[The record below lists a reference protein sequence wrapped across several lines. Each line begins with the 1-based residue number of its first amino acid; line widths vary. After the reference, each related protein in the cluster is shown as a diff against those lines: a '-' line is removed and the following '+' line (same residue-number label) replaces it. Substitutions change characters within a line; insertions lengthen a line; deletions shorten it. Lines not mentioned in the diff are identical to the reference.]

1 MIVLGRDTV
10 TGASIEIPITDGK
23 VDVNATV
30 APAEGGAT
38 SAKQDSAITLLAG
51 GLPVALA
58 GGGGLKVELNAAL
71 PAGTAVVGSVV
82 PTNAAGV
89 ALLPTA
95 AAASNSSAANPTT
108 TFVKAVVMAREEN
121 SDTLRRV
128 TCNST
133 NKLQVTPDAVSMTT
147 TSRTSGSSY
156 EAQRGI
162 DFGCAP
168 GFIRVYSRLAGYIL
182 LINKGSDAVDG
193 DAPYGADV
201 FKIAADSTIQID
213 MSTVGESFTSGCQVV
228 LSTTPEQVTLPG
240 TSDIRVTI
248 QGT

>member
-1 MIVLGRDTV
+1 MIALGRDTV
-10 TGASIEIPITDGK
+10 TGALVELPITDGAL
-23 VDVNATV
+23 DVNATV

-38 SAKQDSAITLLAG
+38 SAKQDTGNTSLASIDTK
-51 GLPVALA
+51 LTAPVLGA
-58 GGGGLKVELNAAL
+58 GA
-71 PAGTAVVGSVV
+71 AVVGSVV
-82 PTNAAGV
+82 PSNAAGT
-89 ALLPTA
+89 AHFPTA
-95 AAASNSSAANPTT
+95 AALSNSAADNPTVT
-108 TFVKAVVMAREEN
+108 AIGACLMARYEDG
-121 SDTLRRV
+121 SQRRRV
-128 TCNST
+128 ICDSSNR
-133 NKLQVTPDAVSMTT
+133 LIVQPAAVSMTT